1 MSEHFSAEFFRSSSV
16 AWALP
21 FRWPTS
27 TFWMLVRCPRT
38 DCLCSSSWLSWA
50 IILASSVGSST
61 SSCAA
66 WICVSSVSFW
76 ITSQNS
82 ESKIHVKHAEKTFV
96 LEDST
101 FNATTWYHHSHDR
114 DGLIQQKNKITWITK
129 WFLNMPLEGR
139 VLEVKEAVNWRT
151 SDDCYEG
158 VVPLV
163 ICICLWSEF
172 WAWLSQLSAGQNW
185 HLALACMRRNTH
197 PVIWG
202 LEHNGFV

>member
-82 ESKIHVKHAEKTFV
+82 ESNIHVKHTEKTFV

-114 DGLIQQKNKITWITK
+114 DGLIQQKQNHLNHKMIFEHASGGACPGSKRSSELTNIRWLLWRGCTFGNLYLSLK
-129 WFLNMPLEGR
+129 W
-139 VLEVKEAVNWRT
+139 VLSVA
-151 SDDCYEG
+151 
-158 VVPLV
+158 
-163 ICICLWSEF
+163 
-172 WAWLSQLSAGQNW
+172 LSAFRW
-185 HLALACMRRNTH
+185 AKLASRSCLYETKHTSSHLRVGT
-197 PVIWG
+197 
-202 LEHNGFV
+202 